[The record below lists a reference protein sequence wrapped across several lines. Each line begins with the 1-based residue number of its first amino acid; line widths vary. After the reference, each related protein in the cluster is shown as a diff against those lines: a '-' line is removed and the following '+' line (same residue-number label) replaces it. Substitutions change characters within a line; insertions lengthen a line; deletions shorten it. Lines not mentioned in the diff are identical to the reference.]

1 MRHNLKMIKLNVIA
15 LSSDLAKY
23 GKTWHSV
30 IIAAEHNITLMGVE
44 PVNFVSIHYSIK
56 RWSVNVLRKK
66 ALKICDG

>member
-44 PVNFVSIHYSIK
+44 PVNFVYIHYSIK
-56 RWSVNVLRKK
+56 R
-66 ALKICDG
+66 